1 VRLYLIVNAIAALL
15 LFATANGCG
24 RKDPPAT
31 PPPAKAAPT
40 PETKTPPATKVS
52 VEAPSASP
60 PAAGGLAP
68 TNAKPKDKPKDDA
81 PSPAPSPPPPT
92 PERLALLTP
101 GGPLLIEVTLTVDGH
116 AYSQDFEAELDKVL
130 AAADTNGDDRH
141 TWDELINN
149 ADFLKTPLANA
160 ANATGPQKKK
170 WAEDYDFND
179 NDYLERAE
187 AAAWL
192 GRDSGRSARAFSV
205 RSTRSYRPDPRS
217 TSRLWPLI
225 DADNDGKL
233 SAVEIRDT
241 ADALLA
247 LDANDDLMISA
258 AELVPLRDQLL
269 AADGQTRPGRTNL
282 EHFAALHLEPGDDPA
297 RLEYLLNDLYA
308 PRQDLEP
315 ASFPALTRLGEELDA
330 NSDNWLERA
339 ELAELLKVKPHLKL
353 TVAFGQSDAPNPS
366 KGKEEKTPDKSD
378 SPKEK
383 EKKKAAAMTAPEATV
398 HIDEQAPEVKLVAQ
412 TSPGRVI
419 ISVGGTRI
427 ILSAHDLA
435 PGAYVPQAAY
445 GMSGADRNQIRLL
458 AHDQSDAVFGELD
471 ANADARLSEREIKTV
486 RDRLLARDADQN
498 RELADNELPYSMIV
512 AFVRGEAA
520 DEQSYYVPA
529 SPPPAAGGAAPPKW
543 FTRADLN
550 ADGEISRREFLGSP
564 DHFSQADLSRD
575 GYIDASEAG
584 ETSTA
589 P

>member
-1 VRLYLIVNAIAALL
+1 MSALL
-15 LFATANGCG
+15 ISAVIGCG

-31 PPPAKAAPT
+31 PPPAKAAPAPKAT
-40 PETKTPPATKVS
+40 TPPATKVS
-52 VEAPSASP
+52 SETPSPSP
-60 PAAGGLAP
+60 TAARSLAP
-68 TNAKPKDKPKDDA
+68 NDDNPKDKPKNDA
-81 PSPAPSPPPPT
+81 PSPAPRSPI
-92 PERLALLTP
+92 PERFALLTP

-130 AAADTNGDDRH
+130 AAANTNDDDRH
-141 TWDELINN
+141 TWDELIEN
-149 ADFLKTPLANA
+149 ADFLKSPLANA

-170 WAEDYDFND
+170 WTEDYDFND

-192 GRDSGRSARAFSV
+192 GRDSGRSARAFAV

-353 TVAFGQSDAPNPS
+353 TVAFGQSDAPASS
-366 KGKEEKTPDKSD
+366 KKEETPDKSE
-378 SPKEK
+378 SPQEKDKESVAPT
-383 EKKKAAAMTAPEATV
+383 AADATV
-398 HIDEQAPEVKLVAQ
+398 HIDEQAPEIKLVAQ
-412 TSPGRVI
+412 TSPGRII

-435 PGAYVPQAAY
+435 PGAYASQTAY

-498 RELADNELPYSMIV
+498 RELADNELPNSMIV

-520 DEQSYYVPA
+520 NEQSFYVPA
-529 SPPPAAGGAAPPKW
+529 SAPASTAHGAAPPKW

-564 DHFSQADLSRD
+564 DHFSQTDLSRD
-575 GYIDASEAG
+575 GYIDASEAA
-584 ETSTA
+584 ETSAA